1 MKKKTE
7 KDVIVKLYE
16 ESLNDIIWTHKIQAT
31 LLDEY
36 TKMNKRLETAKE
48 VIVGLSGFV
57 SVVSIYFNWIIIA
70 IISSGLSCVA
80 VIVDGI
86 FRISNY
92 EEKINVTKQ
101 NVNELWLMKKQLSH
115 NKEYLKSDIIT
126 WREGKLKLE
135 QATEQRKEIYSKL
148 ETAPNRIIEKAKSK
162 LLERKDEEIN
172 KEFFQESV

>member
-1 MKKKTE
+1 MKKNTE

-36 TKMNKRLETAKE
+36 TKMNKGLEIAKE
-48 VIVGLSGFV
+48 VIVSLSGFV
-57 SVVSIYFNWIIIA
+57 SVISIYFNWIFIA
-70 IISSGLSCVA
+70 IISSGLSCVT
-80 VIVDGI
+80 VIVDGMFKI
-86 FRISNY
+86 NNY
-92 EEKINVTKQ
+92 EDKIKVTKQ

-115 NKEYLKSDIIT
+115 NKEYLKNDIIT
-126 WREGKLKLE
+126 WSEAKLKLE

-148 ETAPNRIIEKAKSK
+148 ETAPNRIIKKAKNK

-172 KEFFQESV
+172 KELF

>member
-1 MKKKTE
+1 MKKNTE
-7 KDVIVKLYE
+7 KDVIIKLYE

-36 TKMNKRLETAKE
+36 TEKNKRLKTAKE
-48 VIVGLSGFV
+48 IIVGLSGFI
-57 SVVSIYFNWIIIA
+57 SVISIYFNLITIA

-92 EEKINVTKQ
+92 EDKINITKQ
-101 NVNELWLMKKQLSH
+101 NVNELWLMKKLLSY

-126 WREGKLKLE
+126 WSEAKQILE
-135 QATEQRKEIYSKL
+135 EATEQRKEIYSKL
-148 ETAPNRIIEKAKSK
+148 ETATDRVINKAKNK

-172 KEFFQESV
+172 KEFF

>member
-1 MKKKTE
+1 MKINTE
-7 KDVIVKLYE
+7 KDVIIKLYE

-31 LLDEY
+31 LLDSY
-36 TKMNKRLETAKE
+36 TKMNKIFKTVKE
-48 VIVGLSGFV
+48 IIVGLSGFI
-57 SVVSIYFNWIIIA
+57 SVIGIYYNLIIIA

-92 EEKINVTKQ
+92 EEKIIVTRQ

-126 WREGKLKLE
+126 WSEGKLKLE
-135 QATEQRKEIYSKL
+135 QAIDQRKEIYSKL
-148 ETAPNRIIEKAKSK
+148 ETAPNRIIKKAKNK

-172 KEFFQESV
+172 KELF